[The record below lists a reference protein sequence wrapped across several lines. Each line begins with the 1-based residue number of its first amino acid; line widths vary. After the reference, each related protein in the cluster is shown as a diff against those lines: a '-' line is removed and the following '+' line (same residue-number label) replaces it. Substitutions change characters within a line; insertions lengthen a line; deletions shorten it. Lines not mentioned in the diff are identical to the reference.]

1 MNRIV
6 VVMLVG
12 FTALLLIGQAPTVP
26 WTAVASTGA
35 VDESAQSIFAFT
47 DACVEYK
54 PALTAPGVTGPI
66 EVHYNVVNT
75 FDNRNP
81 PTVPGWTTFELGSAA
96 PAGSAVEAILF
107 KVERCTGKQTELC
120 RVRNTSPAGA
130 SLGAICKT
138 CTFAAASLD
147 FANNLY
153 YAKVTLTRTT
163 PNALPRACTL
173 RVF

>member
-1 MNRIV
+1 
-6 VVMLVG
+6 MLVG
-12 FTALLLIGQAPTVP
+12 FTALLLIGQTPPVP

-35 VDESAQSIFAFT
+35 VDESALSNFAFT
-47 DACVEYK
+47 DACVEYR
-54 PALTAPGVTGPI
+54 PALTAPAVTGPI

-107 KVERCTGKQTELC
+107 KVERCTGKQTEVC
-120 RVRNTSPAGA
+120 RVKNTSAAGIPAPG
-130 SLGAICKT
+130 SICKT
-138 CTFAAASLD
+138 CQFAAASLD

-153 YAKVTLTRTT
+153 YVKVTLTRTT
-163 PNALPRACTL
+163 PTALPRACTL